1 MLNILGLRP
10 RPLSDQLKLKLPQ
23 LNSFVALAMTGSG
36 PRGSVCVESLS
47 ERNVSV
53 GALPGTS
60 TGATGVFTYENAV
73 GKFRFASKCVSL
85 RDGIATF
92 AIPERIEALHVFASS
107 QQRTAVRL
115 DTTLTAQW
123 RFAPGGRGSG
133 DFARAS
139 LTDISRTGASLIVD
153 REIRRGTYLET
164 RFAIG
169 PAAPPL
175 VLLGEVMRSSGIES
189 SKKITLGLR
198 FNAVKPAEERAITEF
213 ITKRQAE
220 RRSRGLA

>member
-10 RPLSDQLKLKLPQ
+10 RALSDQLKLKLPQ
-23 LNSFVALAMTGSG
+23 INSFVALAMTGSG
-36 PRGSVCVESLS
+36 PRGSVCVETLAD
-47 ERNVSV
+47 RNFGVT
-53 GALPGTS
+53 ALPGTS
-60 TGATGVFTYENAV
+60 TGGTGVFTYENAV
-73 GKFRFASKCVSL
+73 GKFRFASKCVGL
-85 RDGIATF
+85 RGGIATF
-92 AIPERIEALHVFASS
+92 AMPVRIEALHVFASATH
-107 QQRTAVRL
+107 REAMRL
-115 DTTLTAQW
+115 DANVTARW

-133 DFARAS
+133 EFARAS

-164 RFAIG
+164 CFTVS

-189 SKKITLGLR
+189 SKKISLGLR

-213 ITKRQAE
+213 INKRQAE
-220 RRSRGLA
+220 RRNRGLA

>member
-10 RPLSDQLKLKLPQ
+10 RALSDQLKLKLPQ

-36 PRGSVCVESLS
+36 PRGSVCIETLTD
-47 ERNVSV
+47 RNFTVT
-53 GALPGTS
+53 ALPGTS
-60 TGATGVFTYENAV
+60 TGAVGVFTYENAV
-73 GKFRFASKCVSL
+73 GKFRFPAKCVAL
-85 RDGIATF
+85 RNGIATF
-92 AIPERIEALHVFASS
+92 AIPERIEALHVFASA
-107 QQRTAVRL
+107 QHRDAIRL
-115 DTTLTAQW
+115 DATVTARW

-133 DFARAS
+133 EFARAS

-164 RFAIG
+164 CFAIS

-189 SKKITLGLR
+189 SKKISLGLR
-198 FNAVKPAEERAITEF
+198 FNAVKPAEDRAITEF
-213 ITKRQAE
+213 INKRQAE
-220 RRSRGLA
+220 RRNRGLA

>member
-1 MLNILGLRP
+1 MLNIFGLRS
-10 RPLSDQLKLKLPQ
+10 RPLPDQLKLKLPE

-36 PRGSVCVESLS
+36 PRGSVCIESLT
-47 ERNVSV
+47 ERNLSV
-53 GALPGTS
+53 AALPGTNV
-60 TGATGVFTYENAV
+60 GATGVFNYENAV
-73 GKFRFASKCVSL
+73 GKFRFASKCVAL
-85 RDGIATF
+85 RAGMATF
-92 AIPERIEALHVFASS
+92 AMPERIEALHVFASD
-107 QQRTAVRL
+107 QTRNAARL
-115 DTTLTAQW
+115 DATVPVRW

-139 LTDISRTGASLIVD
+139 LTDISQTGASLIVD

-164 RFAIG
+164 CFAVN

-175 VLLGEVMRSSGIES
+175 VLLGEVTRSAGIDS
-189 SKKITLGLR
+189 SKKIALGLR
-198 FNAVKPAEERAITEF
+198 FNAMKPAEERAITEF

>member
-1 MLNILGLRP
+1 VLNILGLRP
-10 RPLSDQLKLKLPQ
+10 RALSDQLKLKLPQ

-36 PRGSVCVESLS
+36 PHGSVCIETLTD
-47 ERNVSV
+47 RNLTVT
-53 GALPGTS
+53 ALPGTS
-60 TGATGVFTYENAV
+60 TGGTGVFTYENTV
-73 GKFRFASKCVSL
+73 GKFRFASKCVAL
-85 RDGIATF
+85 RGGMATF
-92 AIPERIEALHVFASS
+92 AIPERIEALHVFASAH
-107 QQRTAVRL
+107 QREAFRL
-115 DTTLTAQW
+115 DANVPVRW

-133 DFARAS
+133 EFARAS

-153 REIRRGTYLET
+153 REIRRGTYLEAC
-164 RFAIG
+164 FSVN

-213 ITKRQAE
+213 INKRQAE
-220 RRSRGLA
+220 RRNRGLA

>member
-36 PRGSVCVESLS
+36 PRGSVCIESLT
-47 ERNVSV
+47 ERNFTVS
-53 GALPGTS
+53 ALPGTNV
-60 TGATGVFTYENAV
+60 GGTGVFTYENAV

-85 RDGIATF
+85 RAGVATF
-92 AIPERIEALHVFASS
+92 AVPERIEALHVFASA
-107 QQRTAVRL
+107 QQREAVRL
-115 DTTLTAQW
+115 DANVSAQW

-164 RFAIG
+164 RFAVS

-213 ITKRQAE
+213 ITKRHAE

>member
-1 MLNILGLRP
+1 MLNMLGLRP
-10 RPLSDQLKLKLPQ
+10 RALSDQLRLKLPQ
-23 LNSFVALAMTGSG
+23 LNSFVALAMTGNG
-36 PRGSVCVESLS
+36 PRGSVCVENLS
-47 ERNVSV
+47 DRNLSV
-53 GALPGTS
+53 TALPGTS

-73 GKFRFASKCVSL
+73 GKFRFASKCVAL
-85 RDGIATF
+85 RSGIATF
-92 AIPERIEALHVFASS
+92 AIPERIEALHVFASA
-107 QQRTAVRL
+107 QHRDAIRL
-115 DTTLTAQW
+115 DATVTARW

-133 DFARAS
+133 EFARAS

-164 RFAIG
+164 CFTVN

-198 FNAVKPAEERAITEF
+198 FNAVKPADDRAITEF
-213 ITKRQAE
+213 INKRQAE
-220 RRSRGLA
+220 RRNRGLA

>member
-23 LNSFVALAMTGSG
+23 LNSFAALAMTGSG
-36 PRGSVCVESLS
+36 PRGSVCVESLT
-47 ERNVSV
+47 ERNLTVA
-53 GALPGTS
+53 ALPGTS
-60 TGATGVFTYENAV
+60 AGATGVFTYENAV

-115 DTTLTAQW
+115 DATVAAQW

-153 REIRRGTYLET
+153 REIKNGTYLET
-164 RFAIG
+164 RFAIS
-169 PAAPPL
+169 PAEPPL
-175 VLLGEVMRSSGIES
+175 VLLGEVTRSSGIES
-189 SKKITLGLR
+189 SKKIALGLR
-198 FNAVKPAEERAITEF
+198 FNAVRPAEERAITEF
-213 ITKRQAE
+213 ITKRHAE